1 MSCMTLYLARH
12 GESYSNFKNVFIGRS
27 EDPALTEK
35 GISQAQSL
43 ADSLKGKHIA
53 AIFSSTLLRT
63 RQTAQ
68 ILADKLC
75 LPISFSEDLIEVNL
89 GLLDGHDIANP
100 AFLSVYQ
107 NTVTNW
113 ERGYPQACIPKGESL
128 LDVKFRLD
136 HFLNEHVLNRDWD
149 GPVLFVGH
157 GILWLSFIWAFCENH
172 PPKID
177 DGFISKTH
185 LSIVSRNTA
194 GFILEK
200 NNLNHEEIAI
210 LQNVR

>member
-1 MSCMTLYLARH
+1 MSCLTLYLARH

-27 EDPALTEK
+27 EDPVLTEK
-35 GISQAQSL
+35 GISQANSL
-43 ADSLKGKHIA
+43 AESLKNKHIE

-63 RQTAQ
+63 RQTAN

-75 LPISFSEDLIEVNL
+75 LPVTHSEDLVEVNL
-89 GLLDGHDIANP
+89 GLLDGHDIGNP

-113 ERGYPQACIPKGESL
+113 ERGYPQACIPKGESF
-128 LDVKFRLD
+128 LDVKMRLD
-136 HFLNEHVLNRDWD
+136 HFLKENVLRRNWD
-149 GPVLFVGH
+149 GPVLLVGH
-157 GILWLSFIWAFCENH
+157 GILWLSFIWAFCQNH

-185 LSIVSRNTA
+185 LSIISSNGK
-194 GFILEK
+194 GFILER
-200 NNLNHEEIAI
+200 NNLDHKEIAA
-210 LQNVR
+210 L